1 MNCLMKILMIVIAD
15 IVEYKTKIIMEK
27 TTRDLLLECEFK
39 IDRLEKQIEVKNSE
53 ILINNI
59 QLEKLYEQRKNY
71 LNYLND
77 ED

>member
-1 MNCLMKILMIVIAD
+1 MYL
-15 IVEYKTKIIMEK
+15 TKLQMEK

-77 ED
+77 EN